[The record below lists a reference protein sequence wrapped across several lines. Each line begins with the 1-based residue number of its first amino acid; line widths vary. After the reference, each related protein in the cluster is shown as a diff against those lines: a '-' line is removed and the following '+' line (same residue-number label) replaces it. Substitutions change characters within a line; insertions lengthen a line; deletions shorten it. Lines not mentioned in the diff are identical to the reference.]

1 MSFMKLTPQKF
12 ILGIIIAAVVF
23 GFGLGVRLTWEPSAI
38 AAAVVFL
45 GWLIAG
51 PGRVTKGGIV
61 MGTLITTVGFLVMYP
76 LFMIFFASFKGGPP
90 GEPSPFTLKGYAEAY
105 STKET
110 YTTLSTTLWL
120 GAVRA
125 VIAVG
130 LAVSLAWVVTRTD
143 TPWRGGLEVLIWLKF
158 FLPPLPITMAWVL
171 LGAPKTGLINVAFSK
186 LTGSEFSPINIY
198 SYGGIIWV
206 SVIAWAAVLFIL
218 IVPAFRGM
226 DASLE
231 ESSRMAGAN
240 GRTTTWRITIP
251 ILMPA
256 ILGALMLAFIRL
268 IESFETELLLGFTQG
283 LYVYTTRVWLLL
295 SIVPSD
301 YPQAMALTAI
311 FLLIVAGLVVLQWW
325 LLGRRGGHASYVTV
339 TGRGFATR
347 PTRLGKW
354 RWVTFGLVI
363 GYFTIA
369 AVLPLLTLIM
379 GSFMK
384 LFGVFLEEPFTVK
397 HWRGAFADPRLL
409 SSFKNTML
417 VGMVSATGGMILYSF
432 MSYIISRTKFQARHA
447 LDFIAWLPWAVPG
460 LVMALG
466 FLWAYVGGI
475 RLPFTLYGTIY
486 LMMLVFVV
494 RGFPLGVRVM
504 NGAMVQLGNELEES
518 SRVLGGSWFY
528 TFRRVIAPLL
538 TPSFIGAWIITFV
551 IAVRD
556 LVTVIMLYGAKSRLL
571 SILTFEYWWGN
582 QPERG
587 MVIGLLLALITL
599 GLALLARWV
608 GHKTEVP
615 TG

>member
-1 MSFMKLTPQKF
+1 MNFLKLTTQKS
-12 ILGIIIAAVVF
+12 ILGLVIAAVVF
-23 GFGLGVRLTWEPSAI
+23 GFGLGVRLSWQTAAVAAAI
-38 AAAVVFL
+38 AFLVWLVV
-45 GWLIAG
+45 G
-51 PGRVTKGGIV
+51 PAWVSKSGMV
-61 MGTLITTVGFLVMYP
+61 MGSLITVVGFLVIYP

-90 GEPSPFTLKGYAEAY
+90 GEPSPFTLRGYAEAY

-110 YTTLSTTLWL
+110 YTTLGVTMWL

-125 VIAVG
+125 VLAVG
-130 LAVSLAWVVTRTD
+130 LAVALAWVVTRTD

-158 FLPPLPITMAWVL
+158 FLPPLPITMSWVL
-171 LGAPKTGLINVAFSK
+171 LGAPKTGLMNQAFMK
-186 LTGSEFSPINIY
+186 LTGTEISPFNIY
-198 SYGGIIWV
+198 SFGGIIWV
-206 SVIAWAAVLFIL
+206 SVISWAAVLFIL

-231 ESSRMAGAN
+231 ESSRMSGAG

-256 ILGALMLAFIRL
+256 ILGALLLAFIRL
-268 IESFETELLLGFTQG
+268 MESFETELLLGFTQG

-311 FLLIVAGLVVLQWW
+311 FLLLVGGLVALQWW
-325 LLGRRGGHASYVTV
+325 LLGRRGGHAAYVTV

-347 PTRLGKW
+347 PTRLGKL
-354 RWVTFGLVI
+354 RWVAFGLVV
-363 GYFTIA
+363 GYFVIA
-369 AVLPLLTLIM
+369 AVLPLLTLVM

-397 HWRGAFADPRLL
+397 HWRGAFADPRLFN
-409 SSFKNTML
+409 SFKNTMI

-432 MSYIISRTKFQARHA
+432 MSYIISRTKFAGRHA

-460 LVMALG
+460 MVMALG

-475 RLPFTLYGTIY
+475 KLPFTLYGTIY

-504 NGAMVQLGNELEES
+504 NGAMVQLGGELEES
-518 SRVLGGSWFY
+518 SRVLGASWFY

-571 SILTFEYWWGN
+571 AILTFEYWWGN

-587 MVIGLLLALITL
+587 MVIGLLLAIITL

-608 GHKTEVP
+608 GRKTEVQA
-615 TG
+615 G